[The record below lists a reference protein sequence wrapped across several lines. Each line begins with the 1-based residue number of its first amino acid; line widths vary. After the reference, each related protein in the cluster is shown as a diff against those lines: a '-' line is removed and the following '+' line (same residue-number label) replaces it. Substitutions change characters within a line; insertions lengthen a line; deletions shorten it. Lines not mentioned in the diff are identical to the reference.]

1 MEYSAFVGISALHED
16 PEWQYLRTLLPGDLD
31 LTAHQNG
38 ALVRC
43 RNISNAEGLVRIA
56 LAYAVSDLSL
66 KDVAAW
72 SRALGL
78 AEITGPGVFYRL
90 REAESW
96 LSVLLAQVL
105 EQEFGTADRVRGLS
119 LRIVDAT
126 VLTGP
131 GAKGTEWRAHV
142 MVEPRRGNF
151 QAVEVTDARGG
162 EHYGRYPL
170 RAGETVLGDR
180 AYATA
185 RGLHAVE
192 RTGAYVLARLNP
204 HNLRVCDAERK
215 RIFLLERKDQV
226 PAVGWVEWSILVPI
240 PPDDYNSRSD
250 KGWSLSRAKD
260 WIPARVVAGRTR
272 TGEIIWLITTAP
284 AQLIPAAAA
293 TDLYRL
299 RWQIEL
305 FFKRLKSLLH
315 FDALPSRQG
324 PTAKSWILS
333 RLLAAA
339 LAQRLITPSGPL
351 SPWGYEINKTRI
363 SE

>member
-1 MEYSAFVGISALHED
+1 MSLPGLHD
-16 PEWQYLRTLLPGDLD
+16 DREWRYLRTLLPGDLD
-31 LTAHQNG
+31 LTAHQSG
-38 ALVRC
+38 ALLRC

-72 SRALGL
+72 SHALGL

-96 LSVLLAQVL
+96 LSILLGQVL
-105 EQEFGTADRVRGLS
+105 EQEFGATGRVRGLH

-142 MVEPRRGNF
+142 MVEPSSGSF
-151 QAVEVTDARGG
+151 QAVEVTDAHGG

-170 RAGETVLGDR
+170 LPGEIVLGDR

-185 RGLHAVE
+185 RGIYAVN
-192 RTGAYVLARLNP
+192 RTGAHVLARLNP
-204 HNLRVCDAERK
+204 HNLRVCDAARK
-215 RIFLLERKDQV
+215 RIFLLDRKGQI
-226 PAVGWVEWSILVPI
+226 PAVGWVEWSILIPI
-240 PPDDYNSRSD
+240 PPDDYDSRSD
-250 KGWSLSRAKD
+250 KGWSLRRAKD
-260 WIPARVVAGRTR
+260 WLPARVVAAHTR
-272 TGEIIWLITTAP
+272 AGEIIWLITTA
-284 AQLIPAAAA
+284 AESLLPAAAA

-324 PTAKSWILS
+324 PTARSWILS

-339 LAQRLITPSGPL
+339 LAQRLVNPSGPL
-351 SPWGYEINKTRI
+351 SPWGYEISKTRI
-363 SE
+363 SK

>member
-1 MEYSAFVGISALHED
+1 MYSVLVGIPDLHDD
-16 PEWQYLRTLLPGDLD
+16 PEWRYLRTLLPGDLD
-31 LTAHQNG
+31 RTAHQCG
-38 ALVRC
+38 ALLRC
-43 RNISNAEGLVRIA
+43 RNVGNAEGLVRIA

-72 SRALGL
+72 SHAMGL

-90 REAESW
+90 REAENW

-105 EQEFGTADRVRGLS
+105 EHEFGVAGGVGGLP

-126 VLTGP
+126 VWTGP
-131 GAKGTEWRAHV
+131 GATGTEWRAHV
-142 MVEPRRGNF
+142 LVEPQSGKF

-170 RAGETVLGDR
+170 RAGEIVLGDR

-185 RGLHAVE
+185 RGIQAVV
-192 RTGAYVLARLNP
+192 GAGAHVLARLNP
-204 HNLRVCDAERK
+204 HNLRVCDAGHK

-226 PAVGWVEWSILVPI
+226 PAAGWVEWEIVVPI
-240 PPDDYNSRSD
+240 PPDAYDSRSD
-250 KGWSLSRAKD
+250 KGWSLRRAKD
-260 WIPARVVAGRTR
+260 WREARVVAGRTR
-272 TGEIIWLITTAP
+272 SGEIIWMITTAP
-284 AQLIPAAAA
+284 ATLIPAAAA
-293 TDLYRL
+293 TELYRL

-324 PTAKSWILS
+324 PTAKSWILA
-333 RLLAAA
+333 RFLAAA
-339 LAQRLITPSGPL
+339 LAQRLLAPCGPL
-351 SPWGYEINKTRI
+351 SPWGYEISKTRI
-363 SE
+363 ST